1 MKLTGTHNQ
10 CGGCRRYFNSNYAF
24 TKHRIGE
31 HGVDRRCMT
40 DEEMLRRG
48 MFINATG
55 WWVGQAMKE
64 WKNEDDSTEASKEV
78 VE

>member
-1 MKLTGTHNQ
+1 
-10 CGGCRRYFNSNYAF
+10 
-24 TKHRIGE
+24 
-31 HGVDRRCMT
+31 MT

>member
-10 CGGCRRYFNSNYAF
+10 CGGCRRYFNSNSAF
-24 TKHRIGE
+24 TKHRIGD

-40 DEEMLRRG
+40 DEEMLGRG

-64 WKNEDDSTEASKEV
+64 WKNEDDASEEV
-78 VE
+78 EDSLE